1 MSFKVKLHSYGD
13 AQAGEFKKIGTWT
26 FEETY
31 KYTFIQELDPD
42 QIERSNVD
50 VIAILKD
57 YILDIA
63 EPSMSATYFPP
74 TNQEPLE
81 GDIMIPINKFKSHSD
96 NIATDFNF
104 DDIKSNIKNKIQ
116 EIVQLKRVLK
126 EAKNRAEAAEAAA
139 ARANK
144 QREIAEKA
152 AARAN
157 EQREVAQQDAARAN
171 KQREVAQQREQ
182 KQLKKTRECFNEK
195 LELEKRTKDRIKNQ
209 NTRIRILE
217 SQVKGSEGEGDLI
230 LSLDFDNLNQFG
242 GNQIMAVK
250 TDSEKPIDIKDE
262 EGKIYRAY
270 VGSVGSKFINMT
282 ENETKLNEAK
292 TAVKQ
297 AQTRAKA
304 AQAAQVAQTQEAV
317 EQEKKSCLEQ
327 IAKAVEQ
334 EKEKGSQQT
343 REAVEAAAA
352 RANEQIAKAVE
363 QQQKKDFQEIQS
375 KSQEIYRLGKKIRQL
390 EEASK
395 Q

>member
-1 MSFKVKLHSYGD
+1 MSFKVKLHSYGGG
-13 AQAGEFKKIGTWT
+13 QAKEFKKIGTWK

-31 KYTFIQELDPD
+31 KYTFIEELDPD
-42 QIERSNVD
+42 QIERSDLD

-63 EPSMSATYFPP
+63 EPSMSATYFPF

-104 DDIKSNIKNKIQ
+104 DDIKFNIKNKIQ

-126 EAKNRAEAAEAAA
+126 EAKDRAEAAEAAA

-195 LELEKRTKDRIKNQ
+195 LKLEKRTKDRITIKDK
-209 NTRIRILE
+209 RIERLE
-217 SQVKGSEGEGDLI
+217 SQVRGSEGEGDLI

-242 GNQIMAVK
+242 GNKIMAVK
-250 TDSEKPIDIKDE
+250 TDSNEPIDIKDG
-262 EGKIYRAY
+262 GKTYRAY
-270 VGSVGSKFINMT
+270 VGSEFINMT
-282 ENETKLNEAK
+282 ENKTKLNKAK
-292 TAVKQ
+292 EE
-297 AQTRAKA
+297 AKA
-304 AQAAQVAQTQEAV
+304 AAERNIALTE
-317 EQEKKSCLEQ
+317 ENTTLTEEKNC
-327 IAKAVEQ
+327 
-334 EKEKGSQQT
+334 T
-343 REAVEAAAA
+343 
-352 RANEQIAKAVE
+352 
-363 QQQKKDFQEIQS
+363 D
-375 KSQEIYRLGKKIRQL
+375 
-390 EEASK
+390 
-395 Q
+395 